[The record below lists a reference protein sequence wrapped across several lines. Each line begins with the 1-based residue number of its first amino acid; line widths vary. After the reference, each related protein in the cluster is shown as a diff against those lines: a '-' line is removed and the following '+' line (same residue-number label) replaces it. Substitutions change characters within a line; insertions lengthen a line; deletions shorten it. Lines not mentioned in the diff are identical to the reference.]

1 MPDFLKVKYLKTG
14 LYTSIQD
21 EGRFGVQDQGIPISG
36 ALDKGS
42 MRIANELVGNPKN
55 SPVIEMT
62 MFGPTLE
69 FEGQGQI
76 AITGANMKATLNG
89 KPVENYI
96 TLDIES
102 GDLLEFHNTDYGCR
116 TYMSIG
122 GQWQVQNWSNS
133 FSALPSLMEEPGLPA
148 RLADDYS
155 FTVAVNQTQKLNR
168 YPERYRPLFSECY
181 VIRVVTGPEFDK
193 FKIAVIQDFF
203 DKIFVIHGDSNRM
216 GYRLKGSLQNYVPSG
231 EEISSGI
238 VIGTVQVS
246 NAGKAIILMADAQT
260 TGGYPRIAN
269 IVSED
274 LDIVAQM
281 KPGDELK
288 FMLVSLE
295 EL

>member
-1 MPDFLKVKYLKTG
+1 MPEFLKVKCLKTG

-36 ALDKGS
+36 ALDKSS
-42 MRIANELVGNPKN
+42 MRIANQLVGNLPN
-55 SPVIEMT
+55 SPVLEMT
-62 MFGPTLE
+62 LFGPKLK

-89 KPVENYI
+89 KRVENYM
-96 TLDIES
+96 TLNIKS
-102 GDLLEFHNTDYGCR
+102 GDLLEFHNTDFGCR

-148 RLADDYS
+148 RLVDDYS
-155 FTVAVNQTQKLNR
+155 FTVAINQMQELIS
-168 YPERYRPLFSECY
+168 YPERNRPLFSECY
-181 VIRVVTGPEFDK
+181 VIRVVTGPEFDQ
-193 FKIAVIQDFF
+193 FEIEVIQDFF
-203 DKIFVIHGDSNRM
+203 DRIFVIHGDSNRM
-216 GYRLKGSLQNYVPSG
+216 GYRLKDNLQDYVPSG

-238 VIGTVQVS
+238 VVGTVQIS
-246 NAGKAIILMADAQT
+246 NAGKPIILMADAQT

-269 IVSED
+269 VVSDD
-274 LDIVAQM
+274 LEIVAQL

>member
-1 MPDFLKVKYLKTG
+1 MPEFLKVKCLKTG

-36 ALDKGS
+36 ALDKSS
-42 MRIANELVGNPKN
+42 MRIANALVGNFPN
-55 SPVIEMT
+55 APVLEMT
-62 MFGPTLE
+62 LFGPTFE
-69 FEGQGQI
+69 FEGKGQI
-76 AITGANMKATLNG
+76 AITGANMKTTLNG
-89 KPVENYI
+89 NPIENYM
-96 TLDIES
+96 TLNIES
-102 GDLLEFHNTDYGCR
+102 GDLLQFHNTDFGCR

-148 RLADDYS
+148 RLVDDFS
-155 FTVAVNQTQKLNR
+155 FTVAINQPQELIS
-168 YPERYRPLFSECY
+168 YPERNRPLFSECY
-181 VIRVVTGPEFDK
+181 VIRVVTGPEFDQ
-193 FKIAVIQDFF
+193 FEIEVIQDFF
-203 DKIFVIHGDSNRM
+203 DRIFVIHGDSNRM
-216 GYRLKGSLQNYVPSG
+216 GYRLKGNLQDYVPFG

-238 VIGTVQVS
+238 VIGTVQIS
-246 NAGKAIILMADAQT
+246 NAGKPIILMADAQT

-269 IVSED
+269 VVSDD
-274 LDIVAQM
+274 LEIVAQL

>member
-1 MPDFLKVKYLKTG
+1 MPEFLKVKCLKTG

-36 ALDKGS
+36 ALDKSS
-42 MRIANELVGNPKN
+42 MRIANQLVGNLPN
-55 SPVIEMT
+55 SPVLEMT
-62 MFGPTLE
+62 LFGPTLK

-89 KPVENYI
+89 KPVENYM
-96 TLDIES
+96 TLNIKT
-102 GDLLEFHNTDYGCR
+102 GDLLEFHNTDFGCR

-133 FSALPSLMEEPGLPA
+133 FSALPSLMEEQGLPA
-148 RLADDYS
+148 RLVDDYS
-155 FTVAVNQTQKLNR
+155 FTVAINQMQELIS
-168 YPERYRPLFSECY
+168 YPERNRPLFSECY
-181 VIRVVTGPEFDK
+181 VIRVVTGPEFDQ
-193 FKIAVIQDFF
+193 FEIEVIQDFF
-203 DKIFVIHGDSNRM
+203 DRIFVIHGDSNRM
-216 GYRLKGSLQNYVPSG
+216 GYRLKDNLQGYVPSG

-238 VIGTVQVS
+238 VIGTVQIS
-246 NAGKAIILMADAQT
+246 NAGKPFILMADAQT

-269 IVSED
+269 VISDD
-274 LDIVAQM
+274 LEIVAQL

-295 EL
+295 